1 MGIIH
6 MGNISK
12 CAPHI
17 ISFTSL
23 AGLKSIYAQSCFALA
38 SDF

>member
-1 MGIIH
+1 MKMRPRIIL
-6 MGNISK
+6 
-12 CAPHI
+12 
-17 ISFTSL
+17 FTSL